1 MEHVGER
8 CLAGVKT
15 FETSNLD
22 ITKRASG
29 VKFMECIIQE
39 VGGRNFQELAE
50 HIKEQVALQSQPAIK
65 AALRNLKLG
74 VCGSPSRFSR
84 VLVHFPLLKSLRLRS
99 ACPGCLA

>member
-1 MEHVGER
+1 MVR
-8 CLAGVKT
+8 
-15 FETSNLD
+15 TSGYKAL
-22 ITKRASG
+22 ILVA
-29 VKFMECIIQE
+29 EEIILI
-39 VGGRNFQELAE
+39 N
-50 HIKEQVALQSQPAIK
+50 IKEQVALQSQPAIK